1 MHFDVFCS
9 LLIKSL
15 EILGSI
21 SHMTQDLYF
30 CAYPLRKYKLIL
42 RERQE
47 KVRKGHKNGT
57 EKGHVGTKGESFG
70 RILRKGARRDDF
82 ASLIIGK

>member
-1 MHFDVFCS
+1 MHFDAFCS

-47 KVRKGHKNGT
+47 KVRKGHKNGRIRARGDQRG
-57 EKGHVGTKGESFG
+57 EFWKNSEERGT
-70 RILRKGARRDDF
+70 
-82 ASLIIGK
+82 

>member
-1 MHFDVFCS
+1 MLSMHFDVFCS

-47 KVRKGHKNGT
+47 KVRKGHKKRHRKRARGDQRGEFWENSEERGT
-57 EKGHVGTKGESFG
+57 
-70 RILRKGARRDDF
+70 
-82 ASLIIGK
+82 